1 MFAYTKK
8 GVALF
13 VAVAA
18 LTFSPLAFG
27 HGGGLDSNGGH
38 YDRKIG
44 VYHFHRSVGPL
55 EQRDSVTFDDLTG
68 QKKPSAPMTD
78 NRIRSLLIDQSL
90 ASYSGNCP
98 CPYNVDRA
106 GRRCGKRSAYSKPGG
121 ASPLCYASDVSPR
134 MVDEY
139 RIKMGVPEPT
149 SEELKEESSQTHKP

>member
-1 MFAYTKK
+1 MSASSKK
-8 GVALF
+8 SVQIF
-13 VAVAA
+13 VAAAA
-18 LTFSPLAFG
+18 LTFSLPAFG

-38 YDRKIG
+38 YDRKTG

-55 EQRDSVTFDDLTG
+55 EQRDSATFDDLTK
-68 QKKPSAPMTD
+68 QNKPSAPMTD
-78 NRIRSLLIDQSL
+78 NQIRGLLMDQSL

-106 GRRCGKRSAYSKPGG
+106 GRRYGKRSAYSKPGG

-149 SEELKEESSQTHKP
+149 SEEPKEESSQTHKP